1 MHAICKL
8 DQNRVCTEPYTS
20 GTAIR
25 TQIKSSNWS
34 SSSEPS
40 ANLLEVLGRVV
51 TSVPGGP
58 PQVAVSSAITQNPH
72 VFLGFNEALMICS
85 IDEIKF
91 LARDIEWQDGLLLG
105 DVLDK
110 LSKGI
115 SRSRRNESFTITSK
129 QGHRR
134 VQTTQ

>member
-1 MHAICKL
+1 MQISPN
-8 DQNRVCTEPYTS
+8 QVCTEPYTS

-34 SSSEPS
+34 SSSGPS
-40 ANLLEVLGRVV
+40 INLLEVLGWVV

-58 PQVAVSSAITQNPH
+58 PQVAVSSAITQNLH
-72 VFLGFNEALMICS
+72 VFLGFDEALMISS

-115 SRSRRNESFTITSK
+115 SRSCRNESFTITNK
-129 QGHRR
+129 QGHRK